1 MLDFVVYIKET
12 PQGKWPVPDQESRSA
27 LTRWALGQAE
37 GDMFFFRILK
47 QMTGRSKQQH
57 GLYRL
62 RNSILAPALDT
73 DADSLH
79 IHIKSELNL
88 TEDVTIAGK
97 THTRIRS
104 QKEFT
109 TEELSAMIL
118 KQDELAAFANL
129 GREYG
134 ELLILP
140 SGDIH
145 ERTP

>member
-104 QKEFT
+104 QRECT
-109 TEELSAMIL
+109 TEEMSAML
-118 KQDELAAFANL
+118 AKQDELRDFVNM

-140 SGDIH
+140 TGDLH
-145 ERTP
+145 ERT